1 MNQQGSIM
9 ALVEIFEIGAEG
21 GLHLCG
27 RTGIEKITSAKDE
40 SARVISMSSRRRS
53 KGQWSWKSA
62 FGLAAHG

>member
-1 MNQQGSIM
+1 M

-40 SARVISMSSRRRS
+40 SFFFFQVAKCLFGGGIHTLQVILLGR
-53 KGQWSWKSA
+53 
-62 FGLAAHG
+62 L